1 MQLETLKI
9 FCDVVRWGSFSKG
22 ATENGIAQPSA
33 SQAVH
38 QLEQRLGVKLLDRS
52 KRPLVTTPHGKIFY
66 EGCKDLVERFE
77 EVENRVRALND
88 AGNVV
93 GTVTVASIYSV
104 GLAHMKW
111 HSQEFEKRY
120 PGAKVRVE
128 YLHPTRVLESVAHGD
143 SELGLISYP
152 KKWPELVVTPWR
164 EEEMVLVVSPT
175 HRLAGRGSVD
185 VSALDGETLVG
196 FDPEL
201 SIRKAIDRFLRH
213 HEVAVTTALEF
224 DNIENIKR
232 AVEVSAGVALLPEPT
247 LTRELES
254 GSLSA
259 ARIEGQEPGH
269 RLTRPLAFLHRRQ
282 HQLSLTASRFLKWL
296 TEEGGGVASSA
307 TAADP
312 HPRASA
318 GPLDPNGSPKP

>member
-9 FCDVVRWGSFSKG
+9 FCDVVRWASFSKG
-22 ATENGIAQPSA
+22 ASENGVSQSSA
-33 SQAVH
+33 SQTVH
-38 QLEQRLGVKLLDRS
+38 QLEARLGVKLIDRS
-52 KRPLVTTPHGKIFY
+52 KRPLVATPHGRIFY
-66 EGCKDLVERFE
+66 EGCKDLVGRFE

-104 GLAHMKW
+104 GLAHMNRY
-111 HSQEFEKRY
+111 SQEFEERY

-128 YLHPTRVLESVAHGD
+128 YLHPTRVLESVTRGD
-143 SELGLISYP
+143 TELGLISYP
-152 KKWPELVVTPWR
+152 KKWPELSVTPWR

-175 HRLAGRGSVD
+175 HRLAGRSSVD
-185 VSALDGETLVG
+185 VSALEGESLVG

-213 HEVAVTTALEF
+213 HEIGISTALEF

-247 LTRELES
+247 LAREVES
-254 GSLSA
+254 GTLSA
-259 ARIEGQEPGH
+259 VRIDGQEPGH
-269 RLTRPLAFLHRRQ
+269 RLTRPLAFLQRRQ
-282 HQLSLTASRFLKWL
+282 HQLSLTAARFLKWL
-296 TEEGGGVASSA
+296 KEEGGGVASSA
-307 TAADP
+307 TATDLTP
-312 HPRASA
+312 KDSA
-318 GPLDPNGSPKP
+318 GPVDRNGRRKR